1 VREHTPNHGKVVAGS
16 SNRSFGLIFS
26 GVFLIAGLLPLLAGN
41 SLRYWALAVSGVFL
55 AVALLVPSILG
66 PFNRIWTKFGAL
78 LHRIVSPVAL
88 AILFFCVVTPTGLL
102 LRLFGKDVLRLR
114 FDKTAASYWI
124 PRTPPG
130 PAAESLKNQF

>member
-1 VREHTPNHGKVVAGS
+1 VRERPLNHAKVVEGS
-16 SNRSFGLIFS
+16 SNRSFGLVFS
-26 GVFLIAGLLPLLAGN
+26 GFFLIVALLPAVHGN
-41 SLRYWALAVSGVFL
+41 SPRYWALVVSAVFL
-55 AVALLVPSILG
+55 ALALSVPSVLG
-66 PFNRIWTKFGAL
+66 PFNRIWVKFGQL

-102 LRLFGKDVLRLR
+102 LRLLGKDVLRLR
-114 FDKTAASYWI
+114 FDKAAASYWI